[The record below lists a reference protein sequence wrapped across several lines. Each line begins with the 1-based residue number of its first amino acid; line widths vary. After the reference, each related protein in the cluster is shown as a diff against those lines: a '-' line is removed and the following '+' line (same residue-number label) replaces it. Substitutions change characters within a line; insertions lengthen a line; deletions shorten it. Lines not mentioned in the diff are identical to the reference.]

1 MTRLYEPP
9 GEAELVA
16 EYLRLPKGPHSLEL
30 ISFLKAL
37 QASRAGQGTIIVNLV
52 PFKLWALA
60 RLPEDRS
67 MRVSIE
73 RDRLFE
79 TEDDASR
86 ALFLRRLELLRE
98 TSKHDDR
105 SPSPD
110 HTRSRTRA

>member
-1 MTRLYEPP
+1 MNRLYEPP
-9 GEAELVA
+9 DEAELVE

-30 ISFLKAL
+30 MSFMKEL

-60 RLPEDRS
+60 SLPEDRS

-79 TEDDASR
+79 TEDEASR
-86 ALFLRRLELLRE
+86 ALFLRRLELLRAAS
-98 TSKHDDR
+98 THDDR
-105 SPSPD
+105 CPSPG
-110 HTRSRTRA
+110 